1 MYNEDKRMYY
11 ECLQKYDKT
20 KDLNP
25 LYVFLKY
32 ETEKTWEK
40 TLALANG
47 EKQKRK
53 GLSEYT

>member
-1 MYNEDKRMYY
+1 MYY